1 MLRILRY
8 YLLLAVV
15 TDKDFTPSLAWKS
28 EAWYVVHLLGKNKKA
43 SLSVRSRF
51 VNLLGKKKQEKNNN
65 NLDRDCQSDQDLLIC
80 LENNEKIQDCQS
92 DQHLKWGMWES
103 SEG

>member
-1 MLRILRY
+1 MLFTCLEKIRKPVCQSDQD
-8 YLLLAVV
+8 LLICL
-15 TDKDFTPSLAWKS
+15 
-28 EAWYVVHLLGKNKKA
+28 E
-43 SLSVRSRF
+43 
-51 VNLLGKKKQEKNNN
+51 KKKQEKNNN